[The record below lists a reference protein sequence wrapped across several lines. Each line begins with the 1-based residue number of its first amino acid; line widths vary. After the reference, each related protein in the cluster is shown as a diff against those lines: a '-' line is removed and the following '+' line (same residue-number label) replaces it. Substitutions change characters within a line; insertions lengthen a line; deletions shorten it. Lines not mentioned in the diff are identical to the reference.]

1 MVFQTSHS
9 SSSST
14 VVVIVVVAML
24 LLLLVMTTTI
34 VVVVVLDI
42 PTSHWSSCRSTRPLF
57 QTLQNWIVVVHVVC
71 VVVVLGTVVICHVTN

>member
-1 MVFQTSHS
+1 MVFQTSH

-42 PTSHWSSCRSTRPLF
+42 PTSHCSSCHCTRPLF
-57 QTLQNWIVVVHVVC
+57 LTLQNWIVVVHVVR
-71 VVVVLGTVVICHVTN
+71 VVVVLGTVVICHDTN